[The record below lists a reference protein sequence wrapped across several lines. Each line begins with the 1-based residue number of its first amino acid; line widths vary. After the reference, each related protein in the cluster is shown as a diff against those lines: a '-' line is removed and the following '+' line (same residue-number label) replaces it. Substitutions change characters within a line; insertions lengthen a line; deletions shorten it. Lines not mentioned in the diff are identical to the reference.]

1 MENRPDIEKM
11 SFQYVEQ
18 LANMGHW
25 KLDLSNNTTEFSDN
39 LYRLFGYEP
48 GEIDFTGDDVLKL
61 IHPDDLHIY
70 LDASETTA
78 KGIDIED
85 IRYRI
90 ITPDGKQR
98 YLKSVSKLLECKEKK
113 VLMGV
118 TCDISSQVSGLMKIE
133 EKNRELEQLVDELAS
148 FNYAVSHDLQE
159 PLRKIIM
166 YISRI
171 EDQELKVPASVA
183 EYLERITVA
192 AKRMKLL
199 INDLLLYSQTNKDEH
214 VFAPVNL
221 AVPLREA
228 INELSVQSEAKQAK
242 IHFDVLPILPII
254 PFQVRQLFVN
264 LLNNSLKYSRADAP
278 PVIDI
283 TCTLQDDIEVQG
295 NVHTGAYYEISVK
308 DNGIGFKQEFSEKLF
323 LLFHRLHQ
331 KERYEGTGIGLAIC
345 KKIMENHK
353 GFITAEGNQ
362 GQGSIFRLYFPA

>member
-1 MENRPDIEKM
+1 MENTADIEKM
-11 SFQYVEQ
+11 GFQYVEQ
-18 LANMGHW
+18 LAGTGHW
-25 KLDLSNNTTEFSDN
+25 KLDLSTNTTEFSDN

-48 GEIDFTGDDVLKL
+48 GEIDFAADDVLK
-61 IHPDDLHIY
+61 IVHPDDKDIY
-70 LDASETTA
+70 INARDTSR
-78 KGIDIED
+78 KGIDMPD
-85 IRYRI
+85 IKYRI
-90 ITPDGKQR
+90 ITPGGEQR
-98 YLKSVSKLLECKEKK
+98 YLKSVTKLLECKDKK

-118 TCDISSQVSGLMKIE
+118 TCDISSQESDLIKIE

-171 EDQELKVPASVA
+171 EDEKFRASSPIS
-183 EYLERITVA
+183 EYFERITVA

-199 INDLLLYSQTNKDEH
+199 INDLLLYSQTNKHEH
-214 VFAPVNL
+214 VFAPANL
-221 AVPLREA
+221 AGPLRDA
-228 INELSVQSEAKQAK
+228 INELSVQCEAKDAT
-242 IHFDVLPILPII
+242 IHFNTMPVLPII

-264 LLNNSLKYSRADAP
+264 LLSNSLKYSIAGIP
-278 PVIDI
+278 PVITI
-283 TCTLQDDIEVQG
+283 TCTIQEAVQIQDAIPPG
-295 NVHTGAYYEISVK
+295 SYYIISVH

-353 GFITAEGNQ
+353 GFITAEGNP
-362 GQGSIFRLYFPA
+362 GEGSVFRLFFPA